1 MPDIFERF
9 GNYISKVTPEHPD
22 RSRALLLAA
31 YRAYGLKLRL
41 APDRAL
47 PKAHQFSA
55 QCVNQAVQTML
66 AHPER
71 AALVSIFQPC
81 ELLEA
86 MSVTPMCAELYSC
99 FLNGA
104 HAEPVFA
111 ETAEAEGIAESFC
124 SYHKILL
131 GSAYAGVLPA
141 PKFIVNTSLVCD
153 ANNLTFRELADH
165 YGIPRFYVDVPPE
178 QSEEGV
184 AFVADQLQELK
195 KFLEDQTGKRLDE
208 DRLKSVVAR
217 SKQTMDLLRACQVEK
232 RSKTLTSDVTS
243 ELYEVYLTHSGMG
256 SAAAL
261 RYAQQLLK
269 DLKAAPAA
277 HGIRLLWL
285 HTIPN
290 WQEPVRQML
299 NFNDRCQIVTCDTNF
314 EGLVDMDPER
324 PYESMARRLVYSQWN
339 GGETRVKAAVEAA
352 RALNVDGVICFCHWG
367 CKQTMGLSGVFK
379 RELDQAGF
387 PTLIL
392 NGDGCDR
399 RNASDGQTAT
409 RLNAFLEMLE
419 KRNG

>member
-1 MPDIFERF
+1 M
-9 GNYISKVTPEHPD
+9 
-22 RSRALLLAA
+22 
-31 YRAYGLKLRL
+31 
-41 APDRAL
+41 
-47 PKAHQFSA
+47 
-55 QCVNQAVQTML
+55 
-66 AHPER
+66 
-71 AALVSIFQPC
+71 
-81 ELLEA
+81 
-86 MSVTPMCAELYSC
+86 
-99 FLNGA
+99 
-104 HAEPVFA
+104 
-111 ETAEAEGIAESFC
+111 
-124 SYHKILL
+124 
-131 GSAYAGVLPA
+131 
-141 PKFIVNTSLVCD
+141 
-153 ANNLTFRELADH
+153 
-165 YGIPRFYVDVPPE
+165 DVPPE

-184 AFVADQLQELK
+184 AFVADQLRELK
-195 KFLEDQTGKRLDE
+195 KFLEDQTGKQLDE
-208 DRLKSVVAR
+208 DRLKGVVAR
-217 SKQTMDLLRACQVEK
+217 SKRTMDLLRACQVEK

-352 RALNVDGVICFCHWG
+352 RALHVDGVVCFCHWG
-367 CKQTMGLSGVFK
+367 CKQTMGLSGVLK
-379 RELDQAGF
+379 HELDQAGF